1 MSQRISAEEV
11 EKSCTLK
18 EAVASQRKVFAAL
31 ISGEAVMGPRAVIPN
46 GDDAQFAYIAR
57 ASLHGPT
64 VVKFGSV
71 NPGNAKKGIPVVQTE
86 IAVLDAVTGEL
97 IYFVDGESVTR
108 IRTTAASMV
117 AAELLANSIKKIAI
131 IGAGH
136 QGVAHAHAALELFSP
151 EQITLV
157 SRSAAEKV
165 RALFPAS
172 APIKISNDVDLAC
185 SEADLIFVSTNSNTP
200 VVSAALKPGTTC
212 ISIGAFAPNREEVSP
227 ALLARADKV
236 FGDHG
241 PTLQEQC
248 GSIVGAMKISDRKWS
263 SVISIGEVINGS
275 AKGRTSPDEI
285 IFYFSI
291 GLGIQDAALIENIL
305 DSRA

>member
-1 MSQRISAEEV
+1 
-11 EKSCTLK
+11 
-18 EAVASQRKVFAAL
+18 
-31 ISGEAVMGPRAVIPN
+31 MGPRAVLPN
-46 GDDAQFAYIAR
+46 GEDAQFAYIAR

-71 NPGNAKKGIPVVQTE
+71 NPSNVKKGIPVVQTE

-117 AAELLANSIKKIAI
+117 AAELLSNPIKKIAI

-136 QGVAHAHAALELFSP
+136 QGIAHAHAALELFSP
-151 EQITLV
+151 VELTLV
-157 SRSAAEKV
+157 SRSGVANV
-165 RALFPAS
+165 RTQFS
-172 APIKISNDVDLAC
+172 RTAPIKISNDVHKVC

-227 ALLARADKV
+227 ALLATADKV

-248 GSIVGAMKISDRKWS
+248 GSILSAMNIANRRWS
-263 SVISIGEVINGS
+263 SVISIGKVINGT

-285 IFYFSI
+285 IFYFSV
-291 GLGIQDAALIENIL
+291 GLGIQDAALIEIIL
-305 DSRA
+305 DSRS